1 MRWFI
6 PRLLTALVAVTSP
19 AVWACDA
26 EALAA
31 VPEPQRVTTM
41 HLLALRAC
49 LASPD
54 PAVRDDFAYA
64 RFVAVMRSGEVSP
77 DTLETLLA
85 DFVFRLS
92 VPERGGDG
100 FEAPFLV
107 LVLAEIARVDRVSPY
122 LDDKRRK
129 LLVDAAW
136 RYLRGVTDYRGF
148 KDGEGWRHGV
158 AHGADLAMQLALNP
172 ELSAEQGA
180 QLLAA
185 IATQVAPASG
195 HNYVFNEPGR
205 LARPVFFLAMNERV
219 SAETLDTFF
228 SALTP
233 DAGQPLWQSPYGSEA
248 GLAALHNT
256 RAFAQALYVYTAT
269 SPSEQAAALKARAE
283 ALIRALP

>member
-1 MRWFI
+1 MRRAI
-6 PRLLTALVAVTSP
+6 PRLLAALVVAMSP

-26 EALAA
+26 ETLAA
-31 VPEPQRVTTM
+31 VPEPERVTTK

-64 RFVAVMRSGEVSP
+64 RFVEILRSGEVSA

-92 VPERGGDG
+92 VPERDGDG

-122 LDDKRRK
+122 LDDERRN
-129 LLVDAAW
+129 LLVGAAW
-136 RYLRGVTDYRGF
+136 RYLRSVSDYRGF
-148 KDGEGWRHGV
+148 ANGEGWRHGV

-172 ELSAEQGA
+172 KLTAAQGA
-180 QLLAA
+180 QLLSA
-185 IATQVAPASG
+185 IAVQVAPASG
-195 HNYVFNEPGR
+195 HSYVFNEPGR
-205 LARPVFFLAMNERV
+205 LARPVFFLATSERV
-219 SAETLDTFF
+219 SAEALDTFF
-228 SALTP
+228 AAVTP
-233 DAGQPLWQSPYGSEA
+233 DADEPRWQAPYASEA

-256 RAFAQALYVYTAT
+256 RGFAQALYVYTAT
-269 SPSEQAAALKARAE
+269 SASENAPALKARAE
-283 ALIRALP
+283 ALLRALP